1 MDNKEAINW
10 LTRIRDRL
18 MTTSSKQFEALTF
31 AIAALEQREK
41 AFDEWCTDCKEYDH
55 NRNCCPRYNRV
66 IRGAVDEVKQ
76 QGWIP
81 CSERLPS
88 AQPEQRYTEEELR
101 VFQHGI
107 SLSLLS
113 KRSSQHWQYDED
125 TATEIKF
132 LERLYE
138 KVVADMRGEQDGRF
152 NQQTGGD

>member
-138 KVVADMRGEQDGRF
+138 KVVADMRGEQDG
-152 NQQTGGD
+152 